1 MYKYT
6 HSLFWCFALLLLPVF
21 CISMNKTSG
30 TRTSGG
36 PVLVIYLDNRCEND
50 EYIMHCLSNLLPCC
64 PNLISPSLSLSLSHM
79 RFLLLLAVSFWEKP
93 VNGMQLLAA
102 VIFAEQVA
110 FLMWVP
116 VMKYSWRGCSSVLFV
131 ISYVRQSFRHHLP
144 CLAFPYLVFSIPVG
158 GGLLLL
164 NAKGTLQGNE
174 QFGEYKNISWV
185 TKLGLWWRTDQPYAL
200 SNYYWYTW
208 DILKQ
213 KHAYNNGSYRKEGQA
228 QMHNGLFTLSVSFS
242 WCYSHCDV

>member
-6 HSLFWCFALLLLPVF
+6 HSLFWCFALLMLPVF

-30 TRTSGG
+30 MRTSGG
-36 PVLVIYLDNRCEND
+36 PVVVIYLDNLCEND
-50 EYIMHCLSNLLPCC
+50 EYIMHCLSAAQTWSP
-64 PNLISPSLSLSLSHM
+64 PSLSLSLSHT
-79 RFLLLLAVSFWEKP
+79 RFLLLLAVSFWAKP

-116 VMKYSWRGCSSVLFV
+116 VMKYSWRGCSSVLFI

-174 QFGEYKNISWV
+174 QFESI
-185 TKLGLWWRTDQPYAL
+185 RTL
-200 SNYYWYTW
+200 V
-208 DILKQ
+208 
-213 KHAYNNGSYRKEGQA
+213 E
-228 QMHNGLFTLSVSFS
+228 
-242 WCYSHCDV
+242 